1 MASAVPVLWSDDIK
15 VDVLSPAAILRAQVG
30 PLRERTKGILEAEIS
45 AESSESGVERLH
57 FDLVAPLLENYHH
70 RILTAIHSR
79 NLVYPVSVEAECFRP
94 NPRTGWLQMPVPP
107 PKFAAVESDWRPK
120 AATEQEFI
128 ERIGEV
134 FRSSEVRAV
143 IHSLIARSNDQ
154 AQAPAADPAESSD

>member
-15 VDVLSPAAILRAQVG
+15 VDVVSPVAILRAQVG

-45 AESSESGVERLH
+45 AESSERGVERLH

-70 RILTAIHSR
+70 RILTAVHSR

-94 NPRTGWLQMPVPP
+94 DPGSLDEQ
-107 PKFAAVESDWRPK
+107 FDWRPS

-128 ERIGEV
+128 DVIGRV
-134 FRSSEVRAV
+134 LRSSEVRAV
-143 IHSLIARSNDQ
+143 IHSLIARSNDKG
-154 AQAPAADPAESSD
+154 AIAAPAE